1 MGLFDAMAC
10 CLIAGVDEAGRG
22 PLAGPVVAGA
32 VILCQTRSITGL
44 RDSKKLT
51 EAQRN
56 TLALEIRHRALAVGV
71 GQASVEEIDEF
82 NILRASHLAMRRA
95 IGNLSLPPDLVLV
108 DGNLLPP
115 LTCPA
120 IALVKGDDRI
130 DAISAGAI
138 LAKTERD
145 RQMKVLAELYPQYGF
160 AEHKGYATRA
170 HLAALK
176 KHGPSPIHRRSFA
189 PVREADGHARQAHCL
204 RHALHSGSRRHE

>member
-1 MGLFDAMAC
+1 MGLFDTIAG

-32 VILCQTRSITGL
+32 VILCPTRLITGL

-51 EAQRN
+51 QAQRD
-56 TLALEIRHRALAVGV
+56 TLALEIRHLALAVGV
-71 GQASVEEIDEF
+71 GQASVEEIDAL
-82 NILRASHLAMRRA
+82 NILRASHLAMCRA
-95 IGNLSLPPDLVLV
+95 ISNLSFPPDLVLV

-115 LTCPA
+115 LNFPA

-145 RQMKVLAELYPQYGF
+145 RQMTLLADLYPQYGF
-160 AEHKGYATRA
+160 AQHKGYATRQ
-170 HLAALK
+170 HLLALK

-189 PVREADGHARQAHCL
+189 PVREADGHARQTSLFAI
-204 RHALHSGSRRHE
+204 SRLIEVAAT